1 MPLGAVWGQKWQL
14 CRPADA
20 VPRDGGEE
28 SFVGLPSN
36 SHHTPDIL
44 KTTMLGHNGVDR
56 PPLGSAIKILPARGH
71 AAALT
76 LGISFSLKKERNLI
90 AGYHMDET

>member
-1 MPLGAVWGQKWQL
+1 M
-14 CRPADA
+14 
-20 VPRDGGEE
+20 
-28 SFVGLPSN
+28 GLPSN

-71 AAALT
+71 AAAYRTKAAPAHTPTPPPGPL
-76 LGISFSLKKERNLI
+76 LQAPWRVGRR
-90 AGYHMDET
+90 